1 MELKDSIRQRRRA
14 RGMTQEQ
21 LAEAM
26 NVSAAAVS
34 KWENGQS
41 TPDIT
46 MLAALADYFEVSIDA
61 LVDYQLRS
69 RRREEMVERFQALA
83 MSRQYDEAV
92 AMAQDALRRY
102 PNHFDV
108 VNGCARALYSRG
120 IQEGSE
126 SDLRSAIELL
136 DRALTL
142 MDQDSAK
149 DIHREDLISV
159 KGMCYSALKDYDAA
173 IACYEAANISG
184 ISLVNLG
191 NCRMAQKEYDKAL
204 SLFSEGLIDH
214 VIGVV
219 SAAMGIVNCLS
230 SKGGRLGEALALSGW
245 CIHMLDGLESGRGS
259 IIWQLKA
266 VLLTSRAIL
275 YAMDGREEQAEQ
287 SLREAVAAAR
297 AFDAEP
303 RYDLASVRY
312 YYGKSDSVFVDN
324 IGETAMKGIRRLLL
338 EDENAPYTAKLLKA
352 LDEMEADTHDQA

>member
-1 MELKDSIRQRRRA
+1 MDLKDSIRQKRRA

-61 LVDYQLRS
+61 LVNYQLHS
-69 RRREEMVERFQALA
+69 HRREEMVERFRALA
-83 MSRQYDEAV
+83 LSRQYDEAV
-92 AMAQDALRRY
+92 AVAQEALRRY

-108 VNGCARALYSRG
+108 VNGCARTLYSRG

-142 MDQDSAK
+142 MDQDSAR
-149 DIHREDLISV
+149 DIHREDLINA

-230 SKGGRLGEALALSGW
+230 SKGGGLEEAQALSGW
-245 CIHMLDGLESGRGS
+245 CVHMLDGLEGGQGS
-259 IIWQLKA
+259 VIWQLKA

-287 SLREAVAAAR
+287 SLREAWSAAR
-297 AFDAEP
+297 AFDAQP

-312 YYGKSDSVFVDN
+312 YHGKPDAVFVDN
-324 IGETAMKGIRRLLL
+324 LGETAMEGVRRLLL
-338 EDENAPYTAKLLKA
+338 EDENASYTAKLLQV
-352 LDEMEADTHDQA
+352 LDEMEADSHDQA